1 MSANYFSTCGC
12 FCGCDAALGPSATPY
27 YGHVV
32 CRPCDEGECDED
44 RAAAEEPAQ
53 KVKSVVK
60 YTVVKNT
67 V

>member
-12 FCGCDAALGPSATPY
+12 LCWCHAALGPSATPY

-32 CRPCDEGECDED
+32 CRRDEGDCDEE

-53 KVKSVVK
+53 KVKSV
-60 YTVVKNT
+60 
-67 V
+67 